1 MNKHAAVRFKSFEDT
16 LALLAALIAGGI
28 AYKLFQASALTSSL
42 LGVFSAAAVA
52 YTSLM
57 EFTLRD
63 NAVTVRTHMREVVI
77 PLAHIERVDLS
88 VFWGGLP
95 GRFVNFILTRPPA
108 SVNGELFRTGL
119 VSWPSASQWVES
131 VRSAL
136 HEAKPPK
143 KR

>member
-1 MNKHAAVRFKSFEDT
+1 MNQHTTIRFKSFEDT
-16 LALLAALIAGGI
+16 LALLAALLVGAI
-28 AYKLFQASALTSSL
+28 AYKVFQASALTSAL

-95 GRFVNFILTRPPA
+95 GRFVKTILGRMPLLPA
-108 SVNGELFRTGL
+108 R
-119 VSWPSASQWVES
+119 
-131 VRSAL
+131 
-136 HEAKPPK
+136 
-143 KR
+143 